1 MHAPGDGPRIVVIC
15 DYSLGYLGGAQ
26 TAMLQEAAALA
37 AAGARVL
44 MLSPSSDRVWQ
55 QVRPSA
61 DVEHVRV
68 PARLTLPGLELP
80 VVPNTRRLRD
90 RLTRLLA
97 TRRIQVV
104 HLQSEFG
111 LAAAAVAA
119 AQRLGLPVVHTVHT
133 FFWQAPAPGQRLLA
147 AGVRRFHRLLTRL
160 PPTTESL
167 AERPGD
173 SALRNMTLTLARQAQ
188 LVLSPS
194 AHQAQRLREA
204 GLDRVAV
211 LPNTVAELR
220 DAAPLTA
227 IGPPL
232 KIIWVGRCVP
242 EKRILPFVRAAIA
255 AVDRVG
261 PGKIDFT
268 VVGDGQQLD
277 EARSMAGSRA
287 GISFLGRQDHDHV
300 AELLARS
307 HLAALTSYGFDN
319 QPMTVVEAVMA
330 LRGVLY
336 CDPALQEGLDGP
348 GILAPAEETALGDTL
363 VQLASDPRPV
373 VVASQA
379 AVAARA
385 AFTPQHHAAELI
397 MHYRRLI
404 DRGDGTG
411 TR

>member
-1 MHAPGDGPRIVVIC
+1 MNAPADAPRVAVIC

-37 AAGARVL
+37 AAGARVV
-44 MLSPSSDRVWQ
+44 MLSPSPDHVWQ
-55 QVRPSA
+55 QVRPSG
-61 DVEHVRV
+61 DIEHVRI
-68 PARLTLPGLELP
+68 PPRATLPGLALP
-80 VVPNTRRLRD
+80 VVPNTRRLRV
-90 RLTRLLA
+90 RLADLLA
-97 TRRIQVV
+97 ARRIQLV

-111 LAAAAVAA
+111 LAAAATAVAD
-119 AQRLGLPVVHTVHT
+119 RLGLPVVHTVHT

-147 AGVRRFHRLLTRL
+147 AGVRRFHRLLTGL
-160 PPTTESL
+160 PSTTARL

-173 SALRNMTLTLARQAQ
+173 SALRNMTLTVARQAD

-204 GLDRVAV
+204 GLHRVDV

-220 DAAPLTA
+220 DATALTA
-227 IGPPL
+227 ITAPL

-242 EKRILPFVRAAIA
+242 EKRILPFVRAAVA
-255 AVDRVG
+255 ALDRVG
-261 PGKIDFT
+261 AEMIDFT
-268 VVGDGQQLD
+268 VVGDGHQLD
-277 EARSMAGSRA
+277 EARAIAGSRA

-300 AELLARS
+300 IELLAGS

-319 QPMTVVEAVMA
+319 QPMTVVEAVMS

-348 GILAPAEETALGDTL
+348 GILAPPEDAGLSDTL
-363 VQLASDPRPV
+363 ARLASDPGPV
-373 VVASQA
+373 IAASRA

-385 AFTPQHHAAELI
+385 AFTPEHHAAELI
-397 MHYRRLI
+397 MLYRRLI
-404 DRGDGTG
+404 DGAGTG